1 MYLRTL
7 KRFLAAALDRPIM
20 GTRRGAADINKVVN
34 ELASSESGAVVFASS
49 TGKQFSF
56 ERTEWGNGTFTK
68 ALVEGLSGK
77 ADLLGNGKI
86 TINTL
91 DAYLAERV
99 KELTGGNQTPT
110 TKPET
115 IPDFPVAYRRS

>member
-1 MYLRTL
+1 
-7 KRFLAAALDRPIM
+7 M